1 MKENADLNK
10 FVEDLAEKVE
20 PVVEE
25 AVTKSVREVEHVVV
39 EEVMTWFQ
47 KLKTWWPTLCCRP
60 RQTEVLSPAKPEETE
75 STRVD

>member
-10 FVEDLAEKVE
+10 FVEDLSEKVE

-25 AVTKSVREVEHVVV
+25 IAKQTVREVEHVVV

-47 KLKTWWPTLCCRP
+47 KLKSWWPTLCRRP
-60 RQTEVLSPAKPEETE
+60 RQNEDPSPAKPEETE
-75 STRVD
+75 STHID

>member
-47 KLKTWWPTLCCRP
+47 KLKSWWPTLCRRP
-60 RQTEVLSPAKPEETE
+60 HQNENPSLAKPEETE